1 MTTRRE
7 VLAGAGCVILAPSD
21 AGREAVAARLLS
33 ADLDRYVGY
42 GVKASGGPGDTACG
56 AWLDATLRDAGYVTA
71 RQEFPVPHF
80 DARKSRLRAGDREL
94 AVIPQA
100 IVVPTGADGIAGP
113 LVTVAADCTNGPLP
127 ADAIALVDLPYRRW
141 SSIHDGNILAT
152 VRQPF
157 ASGARAAQL
166 VTNGPP
172 GEAIALNGDGDRP
185 LFDRPLAVLAPR
197 AFAQLRATGARRATL
212 TIDGTAGTR
221 AAFNLAG
228 RIDRGVGRWLVV
240 STPRSGWT
248 IAAGERGPGI
258 AAWLALSRW
267 APAALPG
274 LDLAFLCNSGHEY
287 ENLGASRALR
297 SLAPRPGQTAFWL
310 HLGASLATRDW
321 HDLGGGRLL
330 PLPSADPQ
338 RFLMASPPWVTAARN
353 AIAGIAGLEMA
364 YPAGPG
370 APGELAGILA
380 ARYQGVAGIFG
391 AHRYHHTVEDDARC
405 VDASLVTPVVE
416 ACKRLISRVLC

>member
-1 MTTRRE
+1 MATRRE
-7 VLAGAGCVILAPSD
+7 VLAGAGCVILAPPD
-21 AGREAVAARLLS
+21 AGREATAAGLLS
-33 ADLDRYVGY
+33 ADLGRYVGH

-56 AWLDATLRDAGYVTA
+56 AWLDATLRNAGYSTA
-71 RQEFPVPHF
+71 RQEYPVPYF
-80 DARKSRLRAGDREL
+80 DVRTARLNAGDL
-94 AVIPQA
+94 ALPVIPQA
-100 IVVPTGADGIAGP
+100 IVVPTGTGGVSGP
-113 LVTVAADCTNGPLP
+113 LVTVAAACTSGSMP
-127 ADAIALVDLPYRRW
+127 ADAIALIDLPHRRW
-141 SSIHDGNILAT
+141 SSIHDENTVAT
-152 VRQPF
+152 VRQAF
-157 ASGARAAQL
+157 ASGARAALL
-166 VTNGPP
+166 VTNGPT
-172 GEAIALNGDGDRP
+172 GKAIALNGDGDRP
-185 LFDRPLAVLAPR
+185 LFDRPLAVLAPE
-197 AFAQLRATGARRATL
+197 ACAQLRAAGARRATL

-228 RIDRGVGRWLVV
+228 RIDRGVGRWLVI

-267 APAALPG
+267 AASALTG

-287 ENLGASRALR
+287 QNLGASRALDD
-297 SLAPRPGQTAFWL
+297 LAPQPAQTALWL
-310 HLGASLATRDW
+310 HLGANLATRDW
-321 HDLGGGRLL
+321 HELGDGHLL

-338 RFLMASPPWVTAARN
+338 RFLLASPSWVATARDAF
-353 AIAGIAGLEMA
+353 AGITGLEMA

-380 ARYQGVAGIFG
+380 ARYRSVAGIFG
-391 AHRYHHTVEDDARC
+391 AHRYHHTEEDDARC